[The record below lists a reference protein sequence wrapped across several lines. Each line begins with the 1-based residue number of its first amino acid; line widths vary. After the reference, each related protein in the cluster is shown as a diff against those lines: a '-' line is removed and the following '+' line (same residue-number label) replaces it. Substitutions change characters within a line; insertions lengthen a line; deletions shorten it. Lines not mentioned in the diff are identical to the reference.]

1 MEKCELLA
9 MRKLYA
15 TSRMI
20 SVAKQDTPK
29 KVKFNTYWGPREEI
43 RRKYWLYMHSCI
55 ENGIL
60 KVSLFYPDNY
70 K

>member
-29 KVKFNTYWGPREEI
+29 KVKFNTY
-43 RRKYWLYMHSCI
+43 
-55 ENGIL
+55 
-60 KVSLFYPDNY
+60 
-70 K
+70 

>member
-43 RRKYWLYMHSCI
+43 RQKYWLYMRSCI

-60 KVSLFYPDNY
+60 
-70 K
+70 